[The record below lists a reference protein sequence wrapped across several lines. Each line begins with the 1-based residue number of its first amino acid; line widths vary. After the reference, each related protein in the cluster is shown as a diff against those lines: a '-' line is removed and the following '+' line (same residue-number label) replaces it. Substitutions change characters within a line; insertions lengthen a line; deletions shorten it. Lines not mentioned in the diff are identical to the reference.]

1 MPAQPVPSAYT
12 RMLWKLIETHHTLTR
27 LLSLEY
33 ERSGSHGRAQA
44 GTTASLLSTES
55 AQTGATA
62 SDADIPIESTP
73 AALLVSE
80 AQERE
85 PEHIIPSF
93 DPIPPGKLGTEIVKF
108 AQTELARPVKEE
120 FINGAPANFDREGH
134 IKKYFIEGPR
144 WKAETW
150 DSYTEKH
157 GGIGPAWCAAFVSF
171 CWRSAH
177 RGLGVELPFKLNAQ
191 CSVLWNEAHSTQRF
205 IPKSST
211 PSPGDIVF
219 LGSGESP
226 GHVGIVEKV
235 DSEGIIYIIEGNAG
249 EKTDQM
255 CRSRLIP
262 GKPRYAKLMGF
273 AAAELP

>member
-1 MPAQPVPSAYT
+1 MPAQPMPSAYT
-12 RMLWKLIETHHTLTR
+12 RMLWKLIETHYTLTR
-27 LLSLEY
+27 LLSQELDH
-33 ERSGSHGRAQA
+33 SGRGQSGR
-44 GTTASLLSTES
+44 TTDSGQTEAALPSAS
-55 AQTGATA
+55 G
-62 SDADIPIESTP
+62 SDADVPIESTP
-73 AALLVSE
+73 ASLVVNES
-80 AQERE
+80 QERE

-120 FINGAPANFDREGH
+120 LVNGTPANFDREGH

-144 WKAETW
+144 WKADTW
-150 DSYTEKH
+150 DSYTAKH

-177 RGLGVELPFKLNAQ
+177 RALGVELPFKLNAQ
-191 CSVLWNEAHSTQRF
+191 CSVLWQEAHDTQRF

-235 DSEGIIYIIEGNAG
+235 DSDGIIYIIEGNAG